1 MNNVLCFCSQNKIE
15 SKNLNCPELVAI
27 LRSTEEVKSKVDDKK
42 ELQPPDGSSEG
53 DEIFKVA
60 EQNDET
66 ADPKITV
73 ELPDPQKSK
82 GQDESNSSRE
92 NSRSD
97 STNDDEQQSMSKLQ
111 LH

>member
-1 MNNVLCFCSQNKIE
+1 MK
-15 SKNLNCPELVAI
+15 CPKLMAI

-53 DEIFKVA
+53 DEILKVA

-73 ELPDPQKSK
+73 ELQKSK
-82 GQDESNSSRE
+82 GQDESNSSGE
-92 NSRSD
+92 NSHSD
-97 STNDDEQQSMSKLQ
+97 STSDDEQQSMSKLQ